1 MLTASWHPLSFL
13 HPTLLLAGLA
23 SVAIPILIHLL
34 MRRRRKP
41 MPWAAMRFVQEAFKK
56 LRRRL
61 LIQQWLLLAARCLLV
76 VLVALAVGRPVWDAS
91 TIGGAGRRLVVVLID
106 DSLTDAAAA
115 EPDGPPV
122 LARSAKSAAELVRSL
137 REGDRVAVITLAAP
151 AAGLISPPSSDLA
164 AVASAIEGLTSKDSR
179 ADIASGL
186 ALAGAVIAEQR
197 AKSSADPSGP
207 ASTVAGS
214 ERVVLYSGLRA
225 GSLWP
230 DTRVGK
236 LPGPVTVELAS
247 PAGTMSNTALASI
260 NLRRGLVLRQ
270 DHAAGRTATVRLTR
284 SGDRA
289 GEQNVTVRL
298 LGTISSGGEN
308 AAASFEVPVPVRFEA
323 GAAEAWTSV
332 TLPTLTSGGSD
343 GRSGDGAGAGLFT
356 VAGQIPGDALVRD
369 NRSVAAATTAER
381 IRLVIVADDRSG
393 TDSTVLG
400 PSRWFELASAPGSD
414 SPVVATIVDPSVVD
428 SAQLAGCD
436 AVVVT
441 APQRLGEAG
450 VSALSRLLDRGGLV
464 LITPPADAAVHTWAD
479 ALLPGLGLSARI
491 AREAVTTPDRLDATF
506 TPSPAAAELLGSL
519 RNELADLLPA
529 VGVLRLLPV
538 ERSDGG
544 GALEPLIVTSSGK
557 PLLTLLPDATAKV
570 VEQAGAV
577 RAAEKGDGGVA
588 GGVGGVGGKKVTPP
602 GAGAVPV
609 AAERSAGQRGA
620 ALYLASAA
628 DSSWTDLPAKPL
640 FVPLIQEL
648 LRQGAGRG
656 RRPVVQVAGQPVA
669 LSGEATR
676 LVRLASADSR
686 GAVGAELN
694 SGPTSISVGA
704 DGRPTEPIRNA
715 GLYSIIGQSGL
726 ATGTLVIEPDTA
738 ASNTEAGDRQVV
750 ERWLGPATDTPIRWM
765 DGQGA
770 AEAASGGTVASKA
783 TGGND
788 TIAWIFGLALIV
800 ALIELLLAHR
810 ADHSSRAVR
819 YVPPT
824 LGGSIPAGD
833 ETRQEGNH
841 A

>member
-1 MLTASWHPLSFL
+1 LSFL
-13 HPTLLLAGLA
+13 HPSLLLAGLA

-76 VLVALAVGRPVWDAS
+76 CLIALAVGRPVWDAAS
-91 TIGGAGRRLVVVLID
+91 VGGSGHKLVVLLID
-106 DSLTDAAAA
+106 DSLTDAAAV
-115 EPDGPPV
+115 ELEGQTV
-122 LARSAKSAAELVRSL
+122 LARSAKAAAELVRSL
-137 REGDRVAVITLAAP
+137 REGDRVSVITLAAP
-151 AAGLISPPSSDLA
+151 AAALISPPSSDLP
-164 AVASAIEGLTSKDSR
+164 AVASAIERLTSKDSR
-179 ADIASGL
+179 ADIAGGM

-207 ASTVAGS
+207 GATIAGT

-225 GSLWP
+225 GSLLP
-230 DTRVGK
+230 DARIGK
-236 LPGPVTVELAS
+236 LPGPVTLELAA
-247 PAGTMSNTALASI
+247 PAATINNTALAAI
-260 NLRRGLVLRQ
+260 NLQRGLVLRQ

-289 GEQNVTVRL
+289 AEQNVTVRL
-298 LGTISSGGEN
+298 LGTTSSGSDST
-308 AAASFEVPVPVRFEA
+308 AASFELPVTARFAA
-323 GAAEAWTSV
+323 GAAEASASI
-332 TLPTLTSGGSD
+332 TLPTLTSGGAD
-343 GRSGDGAGAGLFT
+343 ARGADAAGAGLFT

-369 NRSVAAATTAER
+369 NRSVAAATTAQR
-381 IRLVIVADDRSG
+381 IRLVIVADDRSS

-400 PSRWFELASAPGSD
+400 PSRWFELASSPGAD
-414 SPVVATIVDPSVVD
+414 SPVMATIVDPSVVD

-436 AVVVT
+436 AVVLT
-441 APQRLGEAG
+441 APQRLSEAG
-450 VSALSRLLDRGGLV
+450 VSALSRLLDRGGLL

-491 AREAVTTPDRLDATF
+491 AREAITTPDRLDATF
-506 TPSPAAAELLGSL
+506 SPSPAAAELLGSL
-519 RNELADLLPA
+519 RNELAELLPA

-538 ERSDGG
+538 ERADGG
-544 GALEPLIVTSSGK
+544 GVLEPLVVTSSGR
-557 PLLTLLPDATAKV
+557 PLLTLLPDATAKGP
-570 VEQAGAV
+570 EKAADKSDAGATPS
-577 RAAEKGDGGVA
+577 AAAKQVA
-588 GGVGGVGGKKVTPP
+588 TSRT
-602 GAGAVPV
+602 
-609 AAERSAGQRGA
+609 AAQRGA

-676 LVRLASADSR
+676 LVRLAGDDNRAGGADS
-686 GAVGAELN
+686 ET
-694 SGPTSISVGA
+694 GPMSVAIGA
-704 DGRPTEPIRNA
+704 DGRPTEPIRIA

-726 ATGTLVIEPDTA
+726 ATGTLVVEPDTA
-738 ASNTEAGDRQVV
+738 ASNTDAGDRQVV
-750 ERWLGPATDTPIRWM
+750 ERWLGPATDTPLRWM
-765 DGQGA
+765 EGPGA
-770 AEAASGGTVASKA
+770 VQAAAGSTAASKA

-810 ADHSSRAVR
+810 ADHSSQAVR

-824 LGGSIPAGD
+824 LGGSIPAPD
-833 ETRQEGNH
+833 ETLQEGNH